1 MAGFGDI
8 FVQHRLHT
16 VGLPPCIF
24 GREPLPLAD
33 VLYMRTVVEHYR
45 VSVERWVENP
55 YWQFFCGFEFFQREA
70 PIGASTMTHRRKR
83 IGPQGLEE
91 LLKTSIEAALET
103 GTAKPESLERINVDT
118 TVQPKAIA
126 PPTDSGLYLKALQML
141 VRQAEKHGIELRQSC
156 MRLAKAA
163 TVRASRYAHAG
174 QFRRMHRELKRL
186 RTFIGRILHGI
197 GRKIAVNVELERN
210 LRPAAGSCR
219 TTAGAKTEGQE
230 QALFAACS
238 RGRLHLEGQ
247 SSHAIRVRLQ
257 GRYRAANREGL
268 VLTAMTFEDNPSR
281 GTRSHAPSIR
291 LLRRCRSGSHLRR

>member
-1 MAGFGDI
+1 MPNACFGVDG
-8 FVQHRLHT
+8 T
-16 VGLPPCIF
+16 PPIPVLF
-24 GREPLPLAD
+24 RRETLVDSRYSSDAQRGWRIRIGSSSAALSFSSVKRRSTRARW
-33 VLYMRTVVEHYR
+33 RT
-45 VSVERWVENP
+45 
-55 YWQFFCGFEFFQREA
+55 
-70 PIGASTMTHRRKR
+70 GAR

-126 PPTDSGLYLKALQML
+126 PPTDSGLYLKALQIL

-163 TVRASRYAHAG
+163 TVRSSRYAHAG

-186 RTFIGRILHGI
+186 RTFIGRILRGI
-197 GRKIAVNVELERN
+197 GRKIAVNVELER
-210 LRPAAGSCR
+210 
-219 TTAGAKTEGQE
+219 T
-230 QALFAACS
+230 F
-238 RGRLHLEGQ
+238 
-247 SSHAIRVRLQ
+247 VRLQ
-257 GRYRAANREGL
+257 GLVERLLAQKPKDQNKLYSLHAPGVVCISKGKARTPYEFGCKVGIEGL

-291 LLRRCRSGSHLRR
+291 LLRRCRSRSHLRRLGLSRS